1 MVKRWNDWF
10 KLMGPSITT
19 PPAAAM
25 GGSRATSGP
34 YPLQKRSLIDGLDA
48 EIGGLLQR

>member
-19 PPAAAM
+19 PPAIGPRNSSSTNRGLQAGTQAERC
-25 GGSRATSGP
+25 GWVEGNLRA
-34 YPLQKRSLIDGLDA
+34 
-48 EIGGLLQR
+48 